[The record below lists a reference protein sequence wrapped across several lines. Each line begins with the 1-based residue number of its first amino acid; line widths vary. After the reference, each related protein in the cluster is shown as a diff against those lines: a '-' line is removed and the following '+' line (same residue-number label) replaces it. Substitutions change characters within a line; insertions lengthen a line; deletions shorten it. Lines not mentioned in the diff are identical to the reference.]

1 MGQYFRIVNLDKKEW
16 IEPDGWKL
24 WELCANN
31 SIRMLG
37 YLLATNNWDGTGI
50 AKHFFSKEELD
61 EIKKELESL
70 GFEYEIYFVDGK
82 NFTGYVVP
90 KLKYFGRW
98 CGDRIAIVGDY
109 ADQSTNYKVGVSGPS
124 FHELDINPEWRD
136 ITKEV
141 VKEFNY
147 FIEKDEL
154 KVEYSIFIRPDLVV
168 GSNGFINNPIIK
180 NKNKKQTMR
189 KNNTNN

>member
-37 YLLATNNWDGTGI
+37 YLLATNNWDGAQI
-50 AKHFFSKEELD
+50 AKHFFSR
-61 EIKKELESL
+61 KELEELKRFYSNQ
-70 GFEYEIYFVDGK
+70 GFDYTVYMVDEK
-82 NFTGYVVP
+82 NFAGYVVP

-109 ADQSTNYKVGVSGPS
+109 ADSPLCTNYKVGVTGPS
-124 FHELDINPEWRD
+124 FEELEKNHEWKN
-136 ITKEV
+136 ITEEV
-141 VKEFNY
+141 VKEFNL
-147 FIEKDEL
+147 FIEDDDL
-154 KVEYSIFIRPDLVV
+154 KVNQPHSIRPDMVV

-180 NKNKKQTMR
+180 TKK
-189 KNNTNN
+189 